1 MQGGLKNMKIIY
13 DDLYYDEFFRM
24 GGRVHVGVFGFDVD
38 TAGKFEQTIRAQ
50 AWKDEYLDPK
60 NGGDAWIGDQHFTYS
75 NKVFNY
81 RGEIPTLPINDPY
94 GVPNTN
100 FSLIDPQDSRWEDFK
115 ELRIKN
121 GFDPSEIWALDTA
134 ILKFMLPRIEWL
146 RDHFCGYPAYLT
158 EEKWKETLDKIC
170 NAIKLALDDRYDGVI
185 DGPKI
190 IKRLYEKKEPE
201 KCKELLE
208 KNKEYREGM
217 KLLIKH
223 FYQLGD

>member
-1 MQGGLKNMKIIY
+1 MKIIY

-38 TAGKFEQTIRAQ
+38 TRGKFEETIRAK

-60 NGGDAWIGDQHFTYS
+60 NGGDAWIGDMHFTYAD
-75 NKVFNY
+75 KTFNY
-81 RGEIPTLPINDPY
+81 RGSIPTLPSGDPY

-100 FSLIDPQDSRWEDFK
+100 FSLIDPQDYRWEEFQ

-121 GFDPSEIWALDTA
+121 GFDPSEIWSLDSA
-134 ILKFMLPRIEWL
+134 ILRFMLPRIEWL

-158 EEKWKETLDKIC
+158 EEKWKETLDKMC
-170 NAIKLALDDRYDGVI
+170 NAIKIAVDDRYNGAI
-185 DGPKI
+185 DKPI
-190 IKRLYEKKEPE
+190 VIKRVYKNDPKKCEE
-201 KCKELLE
+201 MLK
-208 KNKEYREGM
+208 KNEEYREGI
-217 KLLIKH
+217 KLLIKY

>member
-38 TAGKFEQTIRAQ
+38 TIGKFEQSIQ
-50 AWKDEYLDPK
+50 AKGWKDEFLDPK
-60 NGGDAWIGDQHFTYS
+60 LGGDARIGDMHFTYT

-81 RGEIPTLPINDPY
+81 RGEIPTLDIGDPY

-100 FSLIDPQDSRWEDFK
+100 FTLIDPQDSRWEEYK

-121 GFDPSEIWALDTA
+121 GFDPSEIWALDSA
-134 ILKFMLPRIEWL
+134 ILKFMLPRIMYL
-146 RDHFCGYPAYLT
+146 RDNFCGYPAYLA
-158 EEKWKETLDKIC
+158 EEKWKEILSKIC

-190 IKRLYEKKEPE
+190 IKRLYEKRDPE

>member
-1 MQGGLKNMKIIY
+1 MKIIY

-38 TAGKFEQTIRAQ
+38 KVSEFEKTIRAE

-60 NGGDAWIGDQHFTYS
+60 NSGDAWIGDMHFTYS
-75 NKVFNY
+75 DKVFKY
-81 RGEIPTLPINDPY
+81 RGDIPTLPANDPY

-100 FSLIDPQDSRWEDFK
+100 FTLIDPQDARWDEYK

-121 GFDPSEIWALDTA
+121 GFDPSEIWCLDTT

-146 RDHFCGYPAYLT
+146 RDHFCGYPGYLT
-158 EEKWKETLDKIC
+158 EEKWKETLDKMC
-170 NAIKLALDDRYDGVI
+170 NAMKIALDDRYDGAI
-185 DGPKI
+185 DKPSV
-190 IKRLYEKKEPE
+190 IKRIYEKRDPE
-201 KCKELLE
+201 KCALLLK

-217 KLLIKH
+217 KFLIKH